1 MTSFSVKEGE
11 LMKVIML
18 ILFIFTV
25 ACAATNQAGGSSGS
39 SSHTFTITYPEK
51 WIKLNTK
58 NHFMFTKD
66 GPFKQYIMVRQRHV
80 DKPYT
85 HTDKLIRRGMSSQ
98 QAAEVILDA
107 FTSDPSVLNFK
118 LIENV
123 PVTVNRYD
131 GFRIA
136 CTYGTPKG
144 YQFKVIYYGFLV
156 GEWLYGLRYNAA
168 EEYYSEKDVETF
180 RGVLNSLKIK

>member
-1 MTSFSVKEGE
+1 MTTFSVKDRNP
-11 LMKVIML
+11 MKVIML

-25 ACAATNQAGGSSGS
+25 ACAATDQTGGSSGS

-51 WIKLNTK
+51 WIKLDTK
-58 NHFMFTKD
+58 EYFMFTKD

-80 DKPYT
+80 DKPYK
-85 HTDKLIRRGMSSQ
+85 HTDKLIRRGMSPQ

-107 FTSDPSVLNFK
+107 FTSDPSVPDFN
-118 LIENV
+118 LIENA
-123 PVTVNRYD
+123 PVTVNRYN
-131 GFRIA
+131 GFRIV

-156 GEWLYGLRYNAA
+156 GEWLYGMRYNTA
-168 EEYYSEKDVETF
+168 EGYYSEKDVETL
-180 RGVLNSLKIK
+180 RGVLNSFKIK